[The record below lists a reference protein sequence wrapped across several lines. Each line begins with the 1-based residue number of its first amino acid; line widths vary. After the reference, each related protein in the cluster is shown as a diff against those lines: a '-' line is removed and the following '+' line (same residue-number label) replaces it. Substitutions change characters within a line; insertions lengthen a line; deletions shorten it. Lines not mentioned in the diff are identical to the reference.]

1 VACINSDG
9 FANQK
14 TKRVVMTNEQQ
25 IEEILHEADAYGLR
39 QEVIDSAKRLRE
51 EDRTIDTVTSYEL
64 AFVDWIK

>member
-1 VACINSDG
+1 
-9 FANQK
+9 
-14 TKRVVMTNEQQ
+14 MTNEQLV
-25 IEEILHEADAYGLR
+25 EEILHEADAYGLR